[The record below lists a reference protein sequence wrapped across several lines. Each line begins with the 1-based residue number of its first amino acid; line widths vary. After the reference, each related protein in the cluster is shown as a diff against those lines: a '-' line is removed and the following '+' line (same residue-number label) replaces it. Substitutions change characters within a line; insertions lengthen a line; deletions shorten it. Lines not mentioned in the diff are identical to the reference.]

1 MNKVILILLG
11 VVIGS
16 VLLFIGAII
25 SYILKKYLDI
35 IFGRIDEYFDTMED
49 ERIAKEIDEF
59 KKNL

>member
-49 ERIAKEIDEF
+49 ERIAKEINEF

>member
-16 VLLFIGAII
+16 VLLFIGTII
-25 SYILKKYLDI
+25 TYILKKYLEI